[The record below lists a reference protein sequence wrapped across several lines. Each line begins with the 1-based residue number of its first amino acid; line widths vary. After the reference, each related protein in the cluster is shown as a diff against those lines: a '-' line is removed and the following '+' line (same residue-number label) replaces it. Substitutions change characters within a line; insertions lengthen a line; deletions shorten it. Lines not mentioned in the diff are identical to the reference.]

1 MPITPPGQ
9 DTSQALGDL
18 FGGVNRPQ
26 LNAFVAGSQA
36 KNGLVSAQTQDA
48 LIKAQQEIEKQDA
61 LHHIRTSLV
70 GMGAPESDA
79 DLATDF
85 IVGSNNNDPVTA
97 MKALSMAKLGYSNPQ
112 GQVAGQQMYEG
123 KVAPPVS
130 VPNNYIMPP
139 NSGLSGAPVQ
149 QSPQG
154 AAQTAQTQAVTGLD
168 VARAEEEH
176 AKAKNALSPV
186 GGLSPA
192 SVDEAAR
199 VTMADPT
206 KMTTYA
212 GFGASGQ
219 TNKNQINNRRA
230 ELLNQA
236 GMTPDDMIRQRAITK
251 ANVGSTA
258 QAAKQAETLDAFMP
272 LMKAN
277 SQRIQELLDKIDATG
292 SAPDEP
298 IVNGFSRLLG
308 RQLGDSDLAE
318 LHSLFTSYQAEVARL
333 LAAGP
338 SMNGVI
344 SDHARSEVQ
353 GMAPENMSSAQ
364 ARRVLNRVDLETGI
378 RRQGVEQALHAGAE
392 AQLPVISLPK
402 GGTSGA
408 PLPPSVAAPPAGGGA
423 GLPPGLTLVN

>member
-1 MPITPPGQ
+1 
-9 DTSQALGDL
+9 L

-130 VPNNYIMPP
+130 VPNDYIMPP
-139 NSGLSGAPVQ
+139 GSGLSGAPVQ

-277 SQRIQELLDKIDATG
+277 SQRIQQLLDNIDATG
-292 SAPDEP
+292 GTPDEP

-408 PLPPSVAAPPAGGGA
+408 PLPPPVAAPPAGGGA

>member
-1 MPITPPGQ
+1 MPILPPGQ
-9 DTSQALGDL
+9 DTGQALGDL

-26 LNAFVAGSQA
+26 LSAFIAGSQA

-48 LIKAQQEIEKQDA
+48 LIKAQQAIEQQAARDKIHDD
-61 LHHIRTSLV
+61 LV
-70 GMGAPESDA
+70 NMGAPESEATLARDA
-79 DLATDF
+79 
-85 IVGSNNNDPVTA
+85 IVGGNGDAVTGL
-97 MKALSMAKLGYSNPQ
+97 KALSMAKLGYNSPQ
-112 GQVAGQQMYEG
+112 GQTAGQQMYEG
-123 KVAPPVS
+123 KVAPPVN
-130 VPNNYIMPP
+130 VPNNFIMPP
-139 NSGLSGAPVQ
+139 GSGLSGAPVQ

-154 AAQTAQTQAVTGLD
+154 VAQTAQTQAVTGMD

-236 GMTPDDMIRQRAITK
+236 NMTPDDMIRQRAITK
-251 ANVGSTA
+251 ASIGSTA

-272 LMKAN
+272 LVKAN
-277 SQRIQELLDKIDATG
+277 SQRIQQLLDNIDATG
-292 SAPDEP
+292 GSPDEP

-308 RQLGDSDLAE
+308 RQLGDPDLAE

-364 ARRVLNRVDLETGI
+364 ARRVLNRIDLETGI

-402 GGTSGA
+402 GGASGA
-408 PLPPSVAAPPAGGGA
+408 PLPPAAAPPAGGGA
-423 GLPPGLTLVN
+423 GLPAGLTLVN